1 MKKQTAQK
9 SVVGLVGLFSAI
21 VLANQMGPAPV
32 HVQAASIS
40 GSSLHVSSS
49 VNAYIASHK
58 LQPVGITKELH
69 VFDTKD
75 QEDVF
80 AYRTGNKKP
89 EGVVFYYTDNAN
101 NFSARNEAD
110 YEING
115 GWKNAFVHTFI
126 DARTILNIHDI
137 ETGAWGSGAQGNKYF
152 VQFELVTARN
162 ADEFARSVNNAAY
175 YVAYLCHH
183 FGWKPSLAVISLGT
197 KNLGVNTLWTHYD
210 VTKILGG
217 TDHTDPIAYLNKHG
231 YNTTQFLD
239 LVKAHFNNKEE
250 FPYYSVTNTQTKSNK
265 ATVTQTNRN
274 DGLFKQGPYKTSE
287 ATMKPDAQGKAL
299 NGQVVTV
306 IGSAQTSTATWDHIK
321 LNNGTTY
328 WIDARGLTTLYNT
341 VSNHKQE
348 NYTVKLNQS
357 KSNDG
362 LFTGGAWFTNA
373 ASETMKT
380 TAKQFNGQFATVIAS
395 ETTKS
400 QMSGAVANWV
410 EVKLTSGATYW
421 MDVKGVTKVN
431 FYAISNQTTV
441 NKSAVLKQSARND
454 GLFTDGPY
462 MTSMATTKPNASG
475 KAYNNQTVGVIAE
488 AQTATGKW
496 AKIRLT
502 NGQTYWIDQRGL
514 QYNSLYQVTDQQT
527 VSQAATINQK
537 GRSDGMFSDGPY
549 KTSATTLKPNASAKS
564 FDKQGVTVIATAKT
578 ATGNWAQ
585 IKLNSG
591 KTYWIDARGLTIISY
606 YKITST
612 TPQNQVVQVVQ
623 SGRHDG
629 LFANGPYKTGASTM
643 AANASAAS
651 FNGQYAQVT
660 QSATTSTATWDKLTF
675 SNGQSYWID
684 ARGVKVASTYAIT
697 NQKQTT
703 GLTAKIAQGSRSDGL
718 FIGGPYRTNA
728 TSMKAAANAKSY
740 NGQSVQITATA
751 NTATGSWAQIKLGNG
766 SVYWI
771 DQRGLTYAQGTL
783 SGLNTNNLN
792 AQQKNF
798 LNTIVPVAVT
808 VANANG
814 LYPSV
819 MVAQAIL
826 ESNWGTSDLA
836 VKANNYFGI
845 KATKDWTGA
854 IYNKDSG
861 EHLNGTTSLVN
872 SDFRSYASMQAGL
885 SDYAAKLTVSATS
898 PYYTGVLRSNAP
910 DGQTAATGLTKW
922 ATDPNYVTKVVNA
935 IKSYGLSALDQ
946 RQF

>member
-1 MKKQTAQK
+1 MNKQTAQK
-9 SVVGLVGLFSAI
+9 SVLGLVGLFSAI

-32 HVQAASIS
+32 RVQAASIS

-49 VNAYIASHK
+49 VNAYIASQK

-89 EGVVFYYTDNAN
+89 EGVVFHYTDNAN

-265 ATVTQTNRN
+265 ATLTQTNRN
-274 DGLFKQGPYKTSE
+274 DGLFKNGPYKTSE
-287 ATMKPDAQGKAL
+287 ATMKPDAQAKAL

-306 IGSAQTSTATWDHIK
+306 IGSAQTPTATWDHIK

-328 WIDARGLTTLYNT
+328 WIDARGLTTLYNA
-341 VSNHKQE
+341 VSNYKQE

-357 KSNDG
+357 KRNDG
-362 LFTGGAWFTNA
+362 LFAGGAWFTNA

-441 NKSAVLKQSARND
+441 NKSAVLKQSSRND

-462 MTSMATTKPNASG
+462 MTSMATTKPNANAKS
-475 KAYNNQTVGVIAE
+475 YNNQTVGVIAE
-488 AQTATGKW
+488 AQTASAKW
-496 AKIRLT
+496 AKIRLA

-514 QYNSLYQVTDQQT
+514 QYTSLYQVTNK
-527 VSQAATINQK
+527 QAANAAGVINQTH
-537 GRSDGMFSDGPY
+537 RNDGMFADGPY
-549 KTSATTLKPNASAKS
+549 KTSVTTLTPNAAAKS
-564 FDKQGVTVIATAKT
+564 FDKQTVSVIATAKT
-578 ATGNWAQ
+578 ASANWVEV
-585 IKLNSG
+585 KLSSG
-591 KTYWIDARGLTIISY
+591 KVYWMDARGLTM
-606 YKITST
+606 ITYNQILST
-612 TPQNQVVQVVQ
+612 SAKNQVVQVVQ
-623 SGRHDG
+623 NGRLDG
-629 LFANGPYKTGASTM
+629 LFVAGPYKTSNNTLTV
-643 AANASAAS
+643 NASAAS
-651 FNGQYAQVT
+651 YNGQYAQVT
-660 QSATTSTATWDKLTF
+660 QTTKTNAATWDKVTF
-675 SNGQSYWID
+675 NNGKSYWID
-684 ARGVKVASTYAIT
+684 VRGVKPVSVYAISNRQAVT
-697 NQKQTT
+697 NR
-703 GLTAKIAQGSRSDGL
+703 TAVITQNSRNDGL
-718 FIGGPYRTNA
+718 FVTGPYRTSASTMTPA
-728 TSMKAAANAKSY
+728 TNAKKY
-740 NGQSVQITATA
+740 NGRSVQIIATA
-751 NTATGSWAQIKLGNG
+751 NTPSASWAQIQIANVGT
-766 SVYWI
+766 YWI
-771 DQRGLTYAQGTL
+771 DQRGLSTSQATL
-783 SGLNTNNLN
+783 SGL
-792 AQQKNF
+792 
-798 LNTIVPVAVT
+798 
-808 VANANG
+808 
-814 LYPSV
+814 
-819 MVAQAIL
+819 IL
-826 ESNWGTSDLA
+826 IQL
-836 VKANNYFGI
+836 
-845 KATKDWTGA
+845 
-854 IYNKDSG
+854 
-861 EHLNGTTSLVN
+861 
-872 SDFRSYASMQAGL
+872 
-885 SDYAAKLTVSATS
+885 
-898 PYYTGVLRSNAP
+898 
-910 DGQTAATGLTKW
+910 
-922 ATDPNYVTKVVNA
+922 
-935 IKSYGLSALDQ
+935 
-946 RQF
+946 